1 MSLRRLRAGELV
13 ALAGSACIIASLL
26 LPAYHSPIGD
36 LDAWDTFGPAVA
48 LQIAALFA
56 ALAMII
62 SAITER
68 STALPVSTTVWCV
81 PVSLI
86 AVLASVVRVVERP
99 EHATSA
105 AAGAWLA
112 LVGSCLILMGA
123 WLSMRDERPALYQ
136 PARPEPRPRP

>member
-1 MSLRRLRAGELV
+1 MSVRRLRAGELV
-13 ALAGSACIIASLL
+13 ALVGSACIVASLL

-62 SAITER
+62 SAMTER
-68 STALPVSTTVWCV
+68 STALPVASTVWCV

-86 AVLASVVRVVERP
+86 AVLASVARVVERP
-99 EHATSA
+99 DHATSV

-112 LVGSCLILMGA
+112 LVGSCLVLMGA
-123 WLSMRDERPALYQ
+123 WLSMRDERPSLYE

>member
-1 MSLRRLRAGELV
+1 MRRLRLGELV
-13 ALAGSACIIASLL
+13 ALVGSACVVASLL

-56 ALAMII
+56 ALAMIV
-62 SAITER
+62 SAMTER
-68 STALPVSTTVWCV
+68 STALPVASAVWCV

-86 AVLASVVRVVERP
+86 AIIASVVRVLERP
-99 EHATSA
+99 DHASSVA
-105 AAGAWLA
+105 PGAWFA
-112 LVGSCLILMGA
+112 LVGTCLILMGA
-123 WLSMRDERPALYQ
+123 WLSMRDERPSLYE

>member
-1 MSLRRLRAGELV
+1 VRRLRLGELV
-13 ALAGSACIIASLL
+13 ALAGSACVVASLL

-56 ALAMII
+56 SLAMIV
-62 SAITER
+62 SAMTER
-68 STALPVSTTVWCV
+68 STALPVASAVWCV

-86 AVLASVVRVVERP
+86 ALIASVVRVLERP
-99 EHATSA
+99 DHASSV
-105 AAGAWLA
+105 AAGAWTA
-112 LVGSCLILMGA
+112 LIGTCLILMGA
-123 WLSMRDERPALYQ
+123 WLSMRDERPSLYE

>member
-1 MSLRRLRAGELV
+1 MRRLRAGELV
-13 ALAGSACIIASLL
+13 ALVGSACIVASLL

-62 SAITER
+62 SAMTER
-68 STALPVSTTVWCV
+68 STALPVATTVWCV
-81 PVSLI
+81 PVALI
-86 AVLASVVRVVERP
+86 AVLASVVRVTERP
-99 EHATSA
+99 DHATSV

-112 LVGSCLILMGA
+112 LVGTCLF
-123 WLSMRDERPALYQ
+123 
-136 PARPEPRPRP
+136 